1 MSHFYGDI
9 QGNRGASTKGAS
21 KASGISGHIRG
32 WNVGARVR
40 VHYDERTGL
49 DTVTVYAT
57 SGSSGGGYE
66 VELVRYT
73 RSSGGGYEVELVRY
87 TPDWKSLRLQLG
99 HIPLQRSWQ
108 HSDDILPK

>member
-73 RSSGGGYEVELVRY
+73 
-87 TPDWKSLRLQLG
+87 PDWKSLRLQLG
-99 HIPLQRSWQ
+99 HIPLQP
-108 HSDDILPK
+108 DDILPK